1 MNTRRLREYL
11 EKLEGLRDRH
21 RDGGDPDGADKLE
34 GLLERLRELAD
45 DADDVFRRLGNPP
58 TDP

>member
-11 EKLEGLRDRH
+11 DRLEALRDRH

-34 GLLERLRELAD
+34 ALLGRLHEFAD